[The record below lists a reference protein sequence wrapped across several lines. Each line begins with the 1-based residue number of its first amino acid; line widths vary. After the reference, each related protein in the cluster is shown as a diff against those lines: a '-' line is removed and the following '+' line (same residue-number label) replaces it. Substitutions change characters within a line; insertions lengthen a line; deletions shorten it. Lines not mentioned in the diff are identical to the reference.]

1 MNLTIKQKVLA
12 GGAVAFL
19 IGFVIYLFIKKD
31 TPTPT
36 PTGCANADKCNK
48 VLYEWIVD
56 KKWAFN
62 NSASAGGAF
71 TDCVGCKNISFKE
84 EGGKLQTSKDGGNTW
99 KEHISDR
106 ISAYNEVKEDT
117 STGCANADKC
127 NKVLYEWIVNNKWLF
142 NNSASAGGAFTDCGG
157 CKNISFKEEG
167 GILKTSKDGGNTWK
181 EHVPNASISAYNEV
195 KE

>member
-31 TPTPT
+31 TPKPTPKPT
-36 PTGCANADKCNK
+36 PTRCANADKCNK

-62 NSASAGGAF
+62 NSAGGDF
-71 TDCVGCKNISFKE
+71 TECAGCKNISFKE
-84 EGGKLQTSKDGGNTW
+84 EGGKLKTSKDGGTTW

-106 ISAYNEVKEDT
+106 ISAYNEVKE
-117 STGCANADKC
+117 
-127 NKVLYEWIVNNKWLF
+127 
-142 NNSASAGGAFTDCGG
+142 
-157 CKNISFKEEG
+157 
-167 GILKTSKDGGNTWK
+167 
-181 EHVPNASISAYNEV
+181 
-195 KE
+195 

>member
-1 MNLTIKQKVLA
+1 M
-12 GGAVAFL
+12 L
-19 IGFVIYLFIKKD
+19 IIGIYFGFIKKD
-31 TPTPT
+31 TPKPTKPTNPPTTPT
-36 PTGCANADKCNK
+36 PTRCANADKCNK

-56 KKWAFN
+56 KKCYSN
-62 NSASAGGAF
+62 NSGGGAF
-71 TDCVGCKNISFKE
+71 TECVGCKNISFKE
-84 EGGKLQTSKDGGNTW
+84 EGGILKTSKDGGKTW

-127 NKVLYEWIVNNKWLF
+127 NKVLYEWIVDKKWLF
-142 NNSASAGGAFTDCGG
+142 NKSGDGAFTECEG

-181 EHVPNASISAYNEV
+181 EHVPNARISAYNEV